1 MSHIVYEDKSLIVFW
16 PTISSGAVAMTVST
30 TDSSTASMQTPGCCD
45 HVVDQCDRDDVNT
58 VILRVK
64 DPTGYTTKVFSSG
77 ASGQWTRYP
86 SGSPAYSESSI
97 AVPVSEH
104 SEVAL
109 ALLICVVDPASGAE
123 TRRSQVV
130 VIKHVPA

>member
-1 MSHIVYEDKSLIVFW
+1 MSHIVYEDKSLVVFW
-16 PTISSGAVAMTVST
+16 PTIASGAVVMTVST
-30 TDSSTASMQTPGCCD
+30 TDSSTAPMQTPGCCD
-45 HVVDQCDRDDVNT
+45 HVSDECDRDVVNT

-77 ASGQWTRYP
+77 ASGQWPRYP
-86 SGSPAYSESSI
+86 SGSPTYCETSI
-97 AVPVSEH
+97 SVPVQEN
-104 SEVAL
+104 SEVAV